1 MQEVYELSHDG
12 DKFIAEEVL
21 RHETGPSAVM
31 NCSTY
36 SNNKRS
42 CLAAGQESYCQLYD
56 VQSILVTEED
66 HIETIG
72 ENNVRQRKVQSKTP
86 VDNNKNSKKLK
97 FAIKPGDSVKTD
109 FDGDDPLLRV
119 VRICNVRSIM
129 ATGLKF
135 QLCMLKTI
143 VILCKYNCIS
153 GGTDGLVKLWKFP
166 SLQPLH
172 TLKAHS
178 KEIDDLDF
186 SRYENYLVSIAKD
199 GIAVLWDYAKG
210 KEINRLTWK
219 QPEGSKYLY
228 KRCRYKFL
236 PLSS

>member
-42 CLAAGQESYCQLYD
+42 YLAAGQESYCQLYD
-56 VQSILVTEED
+56 VQSVLVTEED
-66 HIETIG
+66 NIETIG
-72 ENNVRQRKVQSKTP
+72 DNVRQRKKSKTA

-119 VRICNVRSIM
+119 VRICNARSLM
-129 ATGLKF
+129 ATG
-135 QLCMLKTI
+135 
-143 VILCKYNCIS
+143 
-153 GGTDGLVKLWKFP
+153 
-166 SLQPLH
+166 
-172 TLKAHS
+172 
-178 KEIDDLDF
+178 
-186 SRYENYLVSIAKD
+186 
-199 GIAVLWDYAKG
+199 
-210 KEINRLTWK
+210 
-219 QPEGSKYLY
+219 
-228 KRCRYKFL
+228 
-236 PLSS
+236 